1 MSGRNRRNNTLPDQD
16 VDAAGGDHAIYPH
29 QINMPKTSRRQV
41 LAWGA
46 AVSTSLIACG
56 ETMNNVNS
64 ADSTGSLLD
73 LSAADA
79 VAAMRTGELTS
90 EAYASALLEQCQEFS
105 HLNAFIS
112 LEPEKV
118 MAAAWDA
125 DVKRATGAEL
135 GPLHGLPIPVK
146 DSINTI
152 DYPTTGGTPALRN
165 FRPSQDAKLVR
176 MLKQAGA
183 FVLGKTNIH
192 ELSFGW
198 TSNNTAYGAV
208 HNPYDTDR
216 IPGGSSGGT
225 AAAIAARMAPL
236 GIAEDTQGS
245 IRVPAALCGICGF
258 RPTTHRY
265 PNAGVMPITPLFDQ
279 VGPHARCVEDLQL
292 FDAIVLGK
300 QPDFRPASLQGV
312 RLGVP
317 RQYYFGGLD
326 SDVERITE
334 ISLGKLADAGAVLV
348 EADVPDLE
356 NLISLTTAPAQLL
369 DVERQFSKYL
379 ETYGGGITFG
389 DVLAQ
394 ASDDIKGVFADYVL
408 PGGQYTM
415 SQEAFDAARDVHI
428 PALRETM
435 RAYFRDRNIVA
446 MIFPTTMMPA
456 PPIGQD
462 IMVEIGGTPI
472 TLEIAMARNISPGST
487 SGIPGLVLPAGL
499 SPGGLPVSIELDGP
513 ENSDEA
519 LLALGRVIE
528 AVLGRLPP
536 PTTLSGN

>member
-1 MSGRNRRNNTLPDQD
+1 M
-16 VDAAGGDHAIYPH
+16 
-29 QINMPKTSRRQV
+29 
-41 LAWGA
+41 
-46 AVSTSLIACG
+46 
-56 ETMNNVNS
+56 
-64 ADSTGSLLD
+64 
-73 LSAADA
+73 
-79 VAAMRTGELTS
+79 
-90 EAYASALLEQCQEFS
+90 
-105 HLNAFIS
+105 HL
-112 LEPEKV
+112 
-118 MAAAWDA
+118 
-125 DVKRATGAEL
+125 
-135 GPLHGLPIPVK
+135 
-146 DSINTI
+146 
-152 DYPTTGGTPALRN
+152 
-165 FRPSQDAKLVR
+165 
-176 MLKQAGA
+176 LKQTGA
-183 FVLGKTNIH
+183 FVMGKTNIH

-198 TSNNTAYGAV
+198 TSNNHAYGAV

-279 VGPHARCVEDLQL
+279 VGPHARCVADLQL

-300 QPDFRPASLQGV
+300 QPDFYPASLQGV

-334 ISLGKLADAGAVLV
+334 IALDKLVDAGAVLV
-348 EADVPDLE
+348 EADVPELE

-369 DVERQFSKYL
+369 DVERQFSAYL
-379 ETYGGGITFG
+379 ETYGGGITFS

-394 ASDDIKGVFADYVL
+394 ASDDIKSVFAEYVL

-428 PALRETM
+428 PALQEIM
-435 RAYFRDRNIVA
+435 RAYFRDHDVVA

-456 PPIGQD
+456 PLIGQD
-462 IMVEIGGTPI
+462 IMVEIGGEPI

-499 SPGGLPVSIELDGP
+499 SPGGLPVSLELDGP
-513 ENSDEA
+513 EKSDET
-519 LLALGRVIE
+519 LLALGRAVE

-536 PTTLSGN
+536 PPGGN

>member
-1 MSGRNRRNNTLPDQD
+1 MKDS
-16 VDAAGGDHAIYPH
+16 V
-29 QINMPKTSRRQV
+29 TSV
-41 LAWGA
+41 
-46 AVSTSLIACG
+46 
-56 ETMNNVNS
+56 
-64 ADSTGSLLD
+64 DSTGSLLD

-79 VAAMRTGELTS
+79 SAAMRRGELTS

-105 HLNAFIS
+105 HLNAFIT

-118 MAAAWDA
+118 MEAARDA
-125 DVKRATGAEL
+125 DMNRATGAEL

-146 DSINTI
+146 DSVNTI

-165 FRPSQDAKLVR
+165 FRPDQDAKLVR
-176 MLKQAGA
+176 LLKQAGA
-183 FVLGKTNIH
+183 FVMGKTNIH

-198 TSNNTAYGAV
+198 TSNNYAYGAV
-208 HNPYDTDR
+208 RNPYDTDR

-265 PNAGVMPITPLFDQ
+265 PNEGVMPITPLFDQ

-292 FDAIVLGK
+292 FGMIISGK
-300 QPDFRPASLQGV
+300 QPAPNSASLHGV

-317 RQYYFGGLD
+317 RRYYFGGLD

-334 ISLGKLADAGAVLV
+334 IALGKLADAGAVLV
-348 EADVPDLE
+348 EAYVPNLE
-356 NLISLTTAPAQLL
+356 NLIGLTTAPAQLV
-369 DVERQFSKYL
+369 DVERRFSEYL
-379 ETYGGGITFG
+379 ETFSAGITFN

-408 PGGQYTM
+408 PGGKYSF
-415 SQEAFDAARDVHI
+415 SQEAYDAARDVHI
-428 PALRETM
+428 PLLKETM
-435 RAYFRDRNIVA
+435 RAYFSDNDIVA
-446 MIFPTTMMPA
+446 MVFPATMMPA
-456 PPIGQD
+456 PPIGED
-462 IMVEIGGTPI
+462 IMVKIGGKPI

-487 SGIPGLVLPAGL
+487 SGIPGLVLPAGP

-513 ENSDEA
+513 ENSDQT
-519 LLALGRVIE
+519 LLALGRAIE
-528 AVLGRLPP
+528 GVLGPLPP
-536 PTTLSGN
+536 PGA